1 MTDTTPSRS
10 GQTAPDE
17 PTPGGTATATTPGPA
32 HGFDD
37 HRGESLPQR
46 VQALLHARP
55 TLGPLAVLVLSLLV
69 FFILSGRFL
78 TAANMSLVLAQ
89 VTVIALLALGQ
100 TLIILTAGIDLSVGA
115 IAVFSS
121 ILMAKMAT
129 GGGVPG
135 PLAVLIGFGLGT
147 AMGALNGLLVTRFR
161 LPPFIVTLGTLSI
174 FFSLNSVV
182 SKSETIRGAD
192 MPSILTWTGNDID
205 FGGFRLTYGSII
217 MLLLFAFFAYALT
230 RTAWGKHVYATG
242 DDIEAARLAG
252 IRTDRVLLSVY
263 TVAGLLYGIA
273 AWVLIGRL
281 AAASP
286 NIGTEYNLDSITA
299 VVLGGTSLF
308 GGRGAV
314 VGTLIGA
321 LIVGVFRNG
330 LQLAGVQVVWQG
342 TAIGLL
348 VLVAVA
354 IDQWI
359 RKVKA

>member
-1 MTDTTPSRS
+1 MT
-10 GQTAPDE
+10 
-17 PTPGGTATATTPGPA
+17 TATKSS
-32 HGFDD
+32 FS
-37 HRGESLPQR
+37 GERTASPVERIQH
-46 VQALLHARP
+46 VLHANP
-55 TLGPLAVLVLSLLV
+55 ILGPLAVLVLAVIAFSLV
-69 FFILSGRFL
+69 SGRFL
-78 TAANMSLVLAQ
+78 SAANLGLVLAQ
-89 VTVIALLALGQ
+89 VTVIATLALGQ

-121 ILMAKMAT
+121 ILMAVFCTDLGM
-129 GGGVPG
+129 PG
-135 PLAVLIGFGLGT
+135 IVALLLGLIFGT
-147 AMGALNGLLVTRFR
+147 AMGALNGFLVTRIK
-161 LPPFIVTLGTLSI
+161 LPPFIVTLGTLTI

-182 SKSETIRGAD
+182 SKSETVRGSD
-192 MPSILTWTGNDID
+192 MPGLMTWTGTTIPI
-205 FGGFRLTYGSII
+205 GGFRLTYGSII
-217 MLLLFAFFAYALT
+217 MLLLFAVFYYSLS

-252 IRTDRVLLSVY
+252 IQTNRVLFSVY
-263 TVAGLLYGIA
+263 TVAGLLYAVG

-286 NIGTEYNLDSITA
+286 NVGTEYNLDSITA

-314 VGTLIGA
+314 LGTLVGA

-330 LQLAGVQVVWQG
+330 LQLAGVEVVWQG

-348 VLVAVA
+348 VLVAVS

-359 RKVKA
+359 RKVKS

>member
-1 MTDTTPSRS
+1 MTETPPTRS
-10 GQTAPDE
+10 GQTSPDAAS
-17 PTPGGTATATTPGPA
+17 PGGTATATAEPA
-32 HGFDD
+32 SGFDE
-37 HRGESLPQR
+37 HRQESLVLRAQH
-46 VQALLHARP
+46 VLHARP
-55 TLGPLAVLVLSLLV
+55 TLGPLAVLVLALLV

-129 GGGVPG
+129 DGGVPG
-135 PLAVLIGFGLGT
+135 GLALLVGLVLGT
-147 AMGALNGLLVTRFR
+147 AMGAVNGLLVTRFR
-161 LPPFIVTLGTLSI
+161 LPPFIVTLGTLSV

-192 MPSILTWTGNDID
+192 MPEIMTWTGKDID
-205 FGGFRLTYGSII
+205 LGGFRLTYGSII
-217 MLLLFAFFAYALT
+217 MLLLFALFAYSLT

-263 TVAGLLYGIA
+263 TVAGLLYAVA

-281 AAASP
+281 SAASP

-314 VGTLIGA
+314 AGTLIGA

-348 VLVAVA
+348 VLVAVS